1 MRRKRSAD
9 GLLTTTDVV
18 GQLYQRGVPVSR
30 DRLSEMTDVLFDS
43 EEIRRG
49 PGSHRRFAPHQVD
62 LLAAAFRL
70 HWDLGI
76 DRQRLADLLR
86 DPKTADEINDQ
97 LESCVRDLEALR
109 SYAAKGVSA

>member
-30 DRLSEMTDVLFDS
+30 DRLSEMTDVLFDP

-70 HWDLGI
+70 HWDLGVE
-76 DRQRLADLLR
+76 RHRLAALLR
-86 DPKTADEINDQ
+86 DPETAEEINAQ
-97 LESCVRDLEALR
+97 LQSCVRDLEALR
-109 SYAAKGVSA
+109 NYAAKGVSA